1 MQALFYKKVN
11 RAVSPVTR
19 TKKTGGCSPVAW
31 EKDRGCSI
39 HSKKKQTGDIPLSA
53 LSTCQ
58 FPDAS
63 SAAAHF
69 MMMIGITTMPHMTMP
84 KREIRLPQ

>member
-19 TKKTGGCSPVAW
+19 TKKTGDVPLSPGKKTGDVPFT
-31 EKDRGCSI
+31 R
-39 HSKKKQTGDIPLSA
+39 KKKTGDIPLSA